1 LKAVPQISAEERKTT
16 SMPDELVF
24 IYLNRDVLAA
34 NHMEDE
40 TMKVTKNIIRNRKSW
55 ISFEC
60 EIK

>member
-1 LKAVPQISAEERKTT
+1 
-16 SMPDELVF
+16 MPDELVF

-55 ISFEC
+55 ISFEWRC
-60 EIK
+60 YVK

>member
-1 LKAVPQISAEERKTT
+1 VPQISAEERKTT